1 MPTAPNPGSDIVPI
15 ARPLWIDAGEY
26 EGWAIA
32 LQFTGNA
39 TIYLVADSN
48 QTAPI
53 WISESEVEASY
64 VKTGV

>member
-1 MPTAPNPGSDIVPI
+1 
-15 ARPLWIDAGEY
+15 LWIDAGEY